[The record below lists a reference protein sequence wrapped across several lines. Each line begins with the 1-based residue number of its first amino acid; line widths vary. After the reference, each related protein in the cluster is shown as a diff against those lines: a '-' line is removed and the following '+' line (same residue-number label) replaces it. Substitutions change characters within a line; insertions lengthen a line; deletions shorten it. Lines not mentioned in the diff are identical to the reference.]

1 MFKIGRLATRNGEIN
16 WKSLQELGEGGNKGA
31 GRYGGDSFSKFSAT
45 MSTFSKT
52 NSMHRKNLSVVTPSI
67 IKSRVASLNSSNR
80 EANFHVSNPNP

>member
-31 GRYGGDSFSKFSAT
+31 GRYGDSFSKFSAT

-52 NSMHRKNLSVVTPSI
+52 NSMHRKNLSAVTPSI
-67 IKSRVASLNSSNR
+67 IKSR
-80 EANFHVSNPNP
+80 